1 MQEEYAEILEKLK
14 NSKKISKEEKNLIE
28 EILSDENWD
37 ILARKWR
44 AYTALHPFY
53 WKVVFWNLV
62 KSKIDKKNCEVS
74 LPVWYGTIIIAN
86 WDITYINK
94 KK

>member
-1 MQEEYAEILEKLK
+1 MQEEYDEILEKLK

-28 EILSDENWD
+28 EILNDEDWK
-37 ILARKWR
+37 ILPRKWA
-44 AYTALHPFY
+44 AYNAVHPFL

-62 KSKIDKKNCEVS
+62 KWKIDKKNCEIT
-74 LPVWYGTIIIAN
+74 LPIWFWTIIIAN

-94 KK
+94 K

>member
-37 ILARKWR
+37 ILARKGR

-53 WKVVFWNLV
+53 GKVVFGNLV

-74 LPVWYGTIIIAN
+74 LPVGYGTIIIAN
-86 WDITYINK
+86 GDITYINK